1 MHTLSLQDV
10 VQWTTIENR
19 WAPSSVAIHCPYC
32 GRLAAITLG
41 EYSLDKP
48 RNTISAIGMCPA
60 CRKTARLWVLD
71 PGFSTD
77 PRNRTFLELCI
88 CPTPSNN
95 LKPMSGVDKI
105 PSEIG
110 REYASAINVFNAGE
124 WNAAAICCRRVLE
137 AVVQNLLPKDCLK
150 GSLSEQ
156 LGSLQ
161 SNVDLTKPL
170 TSLADALRKG
180 GNLGAHFN
188 LEREPDQATARQM
201 LDFVE
206 YLMGYLYVLPGDVES
221 FHNDI
226 TKQNRET
233 VQPSNAG

>member
-1 MHTLSLQDV
+1 MHTLSIQDV
-10 VQWTTIENR
+10 VQWGAFENR
-19 WAPSSVAIHCPYC
+19 WTPSLVAIHCPYC
-32 GRLAAITLG
+32 GRLAAFTLAD
-41 EYSLDKP
+41 YSLDKL
-48 RNTISAIGMCPA
+48 RNTISASGMCPA
-60 CRKTARLWVLD
+60 CRKSVRLWALD
-71 PGFSTD
+71 PGTYPD
-77 PRNRTFLELCI
+77 QRTKIFQELCI
-88 CPTPSNN
+88 CPTPSSN
-95 LKPMSGVDKI
+95 LKPMSGADKI
-105 PSEIG
+105 PPEIG

-137 AVVQNLLPKDCLK
+137 AVVQNLLPKDSRK

-170 TSLADALRKG
+170 TSLTDALRKG

-201 LDFVE
+201 LDFIE
-206 YLMGYLYVLPGDVES
+206 YLMRYLYVLPGEVES

-226 TKQNRET
+226 TKQNQET
-233 VQPSNAG
+233 IEPSNAG

>member
-1 MHTLSLQDV
+1 MHTLSPQNV
-10 VQWTTIENR
+10 VQWTAFENR
-19 WAPSSVAIHCPYC
+19 WTPGSLAIHCPYC
-32 GRLAAITLG
+32 GRLATFTVG
-41 EYSLDKP
+41 DCSLDKP
-48 RNTISAIGMCPA
+48 RNTISASAMCPA
-60 CRKTARLWVLD
+60 CRKTVRLWVLD
-71 PGFSTD
+71 PGACPDTK
-77 PRNRTFLELCI
+77 NRIFQELCV
-88 CPTPSNN
+88 CPTPSIN

-105 PSEIG
+105 PPEIG

-137 AVVQNLLPKDCLK
+137 AVVQNLLPKESRK

-170 TSLADALRKG
+170 TSLTDALRKG

-201 LDFVE
+201 LDFIE
-206 YLMGYLYVLPGDVES
+206 YLMRYLYVLPGEVES

-226 TKQNRET
+226 TKQNQET
-233 VQPSNAG
+233 IEPSNAG

>member
-1 MHTLSLQDV
+1 MDTLSLQDV
-10 VQWTTIENR
+10 VQWGAFEDR
-19 WAPSSVAIHCPYC
+19 WIPGSVAIHCPYC
-32 GRLAAITLG
+32 GRLATFTLG
-41 EYSLDKP
+41 DYSLDRL
-48 RNTISAIGMCPA
+48 RNTVSASGTCPA
-60 CRKTARLWVLD
+60 CRKTVRLWALD
-71 PGFSTD
+71 PGVRPD
-77 PRNRTFLELCI
+77 PRNRAFQELCI

-105 PSEIG
+105 PPEIG

-137 AVVQNLLPKDCLK
+137 AVVQNLLPKDSRK

-206 YLMGYLYVLPGDVES
+206 YLMRYLYVLPGDVES